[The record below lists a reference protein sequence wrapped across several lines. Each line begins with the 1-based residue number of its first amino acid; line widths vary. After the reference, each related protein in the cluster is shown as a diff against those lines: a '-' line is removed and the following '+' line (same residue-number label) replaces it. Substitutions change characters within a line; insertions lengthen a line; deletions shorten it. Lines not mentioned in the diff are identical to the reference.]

1 MEKRGKNPV
10 DTTLFRS
17 QHNTHS
23 REGKDGNSI
32 SGLDEFLVKSLDSI
46 SGEGEQRTSLKQTGY
61 LIVFQP
67 GKIR

>member
-1 MEKRGKNPV
+1 M

-32 SGLDEFLVKSLDSI
+32 SGLDEFLMKSLDNI
-46 SGEGEQRTSLKQTGY
+46 SEEGEQRTSLKQTG
-61 LIVFQP
+61 
-67 GKIR
+67 